1 MLETTHVI
9 HQFAPVN
16 GAEIHYES
24 AGEGPAIV
32 LMHAGIA
39 DLRMWDAQM
48 PAFRTTHRVIRY
60 DLRGFGKTAMPP
72 GAFSHRDDL
81 AGLLRHLG
89 VSSAVVVGASF
100 GGRVAIEFA
109 LEYPDMV
116 AALVL
121 VGSALGGYPF
131 SEELDVFETEIEEAH
146 EAGDL
151 NRAAEVDMR
160 VWIDG
165 PVRTPEQVDPAFRT
179 RAHELARGVYESM
192 SFDGQPQRMEPPA
205 SERLPELRVPTL
217 IVAGDLD
224 QPDILR
230 IAEKLV
236 MEVPGARRVNL
247 HGTAHLPS
255 MEQPERFNAIM
266 RGFLEQL
273 DAPPTI
279 GVSLREIGQENWQ
292 AVVDLELD
300 EGQRGFLEP
309 NAVSLAESRFHP
321 WMLPLAIYNDD
332 EVVGFVMFSQW
343 PDPREGNYW
352 VHRFMIDRRY
362 QGKGYGTAAMQ
373 ALLHLFTARYTACRT
388 LWIGYE
394 PDNTV
399 AQRFYARLGF
409 VEQGEAPWGGDLC
422 AKIELR
428 EA

>member
-1 MLETTHVI
+1 MPETTHVT
-9 HQFAPVN
+9 HQVAPVN
-16 GAEIHYES
+16 GAEIHYEADGS
-24 AGEGPAIV
+24 GPAIV

-39 DLRMWDAQM
+39 DRRMWDAQT
-48 PAFRTTHRVIRY
+48 PDFRATNRVIRY
-60 DLRGFGKTAMPP
+60 DLRGFGTTAMPP

-81 AGLLRHLG
+81 AGLLRHLDIA
-89 VSSAVVVGASF
+89 SAIVVGASF

-116 AALVL
+116 DALVL
-121 VGSALGGYPF
+121 AGSALGGYPF
-131 SEELDVFETEIEEAH
+131 SEDLDIFEAEIEEAH
-146 EAGDL
+146 ESGDL
-151 NRAAEVDMR
+151 DRAAEVDVR

-165 PVRTPEQVDPAFRT
+165 PRRTPDQVDPAFRK
-179 RAHELARGVYESM
+179 RAHELARGVYEVM

-205 SERLPELRVPTL
+205 IERLRELRVPTL

-230 IAEKLV
+230 IADQLV
-236 MEVPGARRVNL
+236 TESPGARRIFMD
-247 HGTAHLPS
+247 GTAHLPS
-255 MEQPERFNAIM
+255 MERPERFNTIL
-266 RGFLEQL
+266 RDFLDRL
-273 DAPPTI
+273 DAPPAK

-300 EGQRGFLEP
+300 EGQRRFLEP
-309 NAVSLAESRFHP
+309 NAISLAESRFHP
-321 WMLPLAIYNDD
+321 WMLPLAIYNDE

-352 VHRFMIDRRY
+352 VHRFMIDRRH
-362 QGKGYGTAAMQ
+362 QGKGYGTAAIQ
-373 ALLHLFTARYTACRT
+373 TLLQLFKTRYTACRS

-399 AQRFYARLGF
+399 AQQFYAQLGF
-409 VEQGEAPWGGDLC
+409 IEQGVAPWGGDLC

-428 EA
+428 DA